1 MSSINSLTI
10 QNFTAFKQADLR
22 FSAGINV
29 FIGENATGKTHLL
42 KLIYALAK
50 RIVNE
55 KNALLPP
62 NLKTIFRPENTAA
75 ELIRANLPMMEASQD
90 SIIVLNNGYKLQIA
104 ADGRATF
111 STHAQGIPVDR
122 PVLFIPSREIL
133 SIYPGFLSAYQLRE
147 IPYDETYFDL
157 ALSLN
162 AAPLRE
168 NKYHSVKHLGQPLE
182 NILGGDNK
190 VSLENDHFFIDM
202 SDAGKL
208 EANLVAEGYRKL
220 ATLVHLIRNGSLTP
234 NTILLWDE
242 PEANLNPKLMVAVA
256 DFLINF
262 ANAGG
267 QVFVATHDY
276 LFTQELSLR
285 SEYKQT
291 KKEIKFFSLFRDPDY
306 EGVQVETGNMLHEI
320 DHNPI
325 LDAHL
330 HHIDREDQ
338 LLYGQASVTY

>member
-1 MSSINSLTI
+1 MSLITSLTI
-10 QNFTAFKQADLR
+10 RNFTAFQKAELQ
-22 FSAGINV
+22 FSKGINV

-42 KLIYALAK
+42 KIIYALVK
-50 RIVNE
+50 SLMGE
-55 KNALLPP
+55 KNTLPFP
-62 NLKTIFRPENTAA
+62 KLNTIFRPEKTAA
-75 ELIRANLPMMEASQD
+75 ELIRATEKERRDKHSTV
-90 SIIVLNNGYKLQIA
+90 ILNNGYKLEITS
-104 ADGRATF
+104 DGTVTF
-111 STHAQGIPVDR
+111 SIHAEGTLVAH

-157 ALSLN
+157 ALALN

-168 NKYHSVKHLGQPLE
+168 NKYREIKHLSKPLE
-182 NILGGDNK
+182 NILGGENK
-190 VSLENDHFFIDM
+190 VSLENDHFFVDM
-202 SDAGKL
+202 PDAGKL

-242 PEANLNPKLMVAVA
+242 PEANLNPKLMVSVA
-256 DFLINF
+256 DFLVNF

-291 KKEIKFFSLFRDPDY
+291 SKEIKFFSLFRDPGD
-306 EGVQVETGNMLHEI
+306 EGVQIEMGNMLHEI
-320 DHNPI
+320 DNNPI

-338 LLYGQASVTY
+338 LLYEQASTMH

>member
-1 MSSINSLTI
+1 MSFITSLTI
-10 QNFTAFKQADLR
+10 HDFTAFHSAELH
-22 FSAGINV
+22 FSKGINV
-29 FIGENATGKTHLL
+29 LIGENATGKTHLL
-42 KLIYALAK
+42 KIIYALVK
-50 RIVNE
+50 SLLGE
-55 KNALLPP
+55 KNTLPFPALS
-62 NLKTIFRPENTAA
+62 TIFRPEQSVA
-75 ELIRANLPMMEASQD
+75 ELIRAAKKEQSNKRST
-90 SIIVLNNGYKLQIA
+90 IILNNGYTLEIA
-104 ADGRATF
+104 NDGTVTF
-111 STHAQGIPVDR
+111 SIHAKGTLIDR

-157 ALSLN
+157 ALALN

-168 NKYHSVKHLGQPLE
+168 NRYREIQHLSKPLE
-182 NILGGDNK
+182 NILGGENK

-202 SDAGKL
+202 PDAGKL

-242 PEANLNPKLMVAVA
+242 PEANLNPKLMVSVA
-256 DFLINF
+256 DFLVNF

-291 KKEIKFFSLFRDPDY
+291 NQEIKFLSLFRDPDH
-306 EGVQVETGNMLHEI
+306 EGVQIETGNMLHEI
-320 DHNPI
+320 DNNPI

-330 HHIDREDQ
+330 HHVDREDQ
-338 LLYGQASVTY
+338 LLYERASIVN